1 MPKNTETNDPNQSL
15 RQDVRLLG
23 RLLGETIKSQEGE
36 GTYQAIEQVRD
47 LTKRGRRDEL
57 DAAEVIQSM
66 KGILGNMGIDE
77 AVPVARSF
85 SLFLTLANIA
95 EQHHRIRRRREYLLD
110 ENKSPQRGSIKEAVA
125 RLRNEGKSDTE
136 IFETLAQVNVELVL
150 TAHPTEV
157 KRRTVVQKLNEIGEV
172 LQRRDSPLLTDNER
186 RETEEELRRILHEI
200 WCTDEIKR
208 RRPTPME
215 EARGGLVVIEQNLW
229 EVLPKFL
236 REASNDVKDV
246 LGRDLPIDFC
256 PVRFGS
262 WMGGDR
268 DGNPNVTAQV
278 TRRVIANAR
287 WLAAEL
293 YYREIDLLRAELSMA
308 DCNDELRALVG
319 EAAEPYRA
327 FLASVRAKMES
338 TREYFAKKL
347 EGVELPDAEIYESED
362 ELRNDLMLCYR
373 SLHDTNAGPIAN
385 GRLLDILRRLSCF
398 GVSLVRL
405 DFRQESEAHT
415 NALSAITEAL
425 GLGVYG
431 EWSEEKRLEFLVAE
445 LENPR
450 PLIPHDFVASEEVM
464 EIIETFRVAAE
475 SHPESL
481 GAYVISMAKRPSDV
495 LAVALLQKDAGV
507 SPPMRIVP
515 LFETRADLESA
526 SATMSTL
533 LSIDWYRKQIGGE
546 HELML
551 GYSDS
556 AKDAGRLSAAWALY
570 TAQESLVS
578 VFKEQ
583 GIHLS
588 LFHGRGG
595 TVGRGGGPTHLA
607 ILSQAPGSVNHK
619 LRVTEQ
625 GEMIQAKFGL
635 PGIAHRTLELYTTA
649 TLQATL
655 SPPSAP
661 KSEWRAMMNEMSDV
675 ACSRFREM
683 VHQTP
688 GFVSYFR
695 TVTPEQEFGMLNIGS
710 RPARRKP
717 GNDIS
722 SLRAIPWVF
731 AWTQIRFML
740 PAWLGLGTA
749 LQHQIDAG
757 KLADLQ
763 AMYKEW
769 PFFQSTLDLIEMV
782 FAKASKRI
790 AQHYDGALSNDEQT
804 SIGNILLNEFD
815 ASKRLLLQVIGSAE
829 LLQNNPVLRRSIN
842 VRNPY
847 VDPINLFQVELLARL
862 RNESEDNERLREALL
877 LTINGIAAGLRNTG

>member
-1 MPKNTETNDPNQSL
+1 
-15 RQDVRLLG
+15 V
-23 RLLGETIKSQEGE
+23 
-36 GTYQAIEQVRD
+36 IEQVRA
-47 LTKRGRRDEL
+47 LTKRGRKDEL
-57 DAAEVIQSM
+57 DATEVIQSM
-66 KGILGNMGIDE
+66 KDILGNMEIEE

-110 ENKSPQRGSIKEAVA
+110 ENKPPQRGSIKEAVS
-125 RLRNEGKSDTE
+125 RLRKEGKTDTE
-136 IFETLAQVNVELVL
+136 IFETLSKVNVELVL

-157 KRRTVVQKLNEIGEV
+157 KRRTVVQKLNEIGEI
-172 LQRRDSPLLTDNER
+172 LQRRDSPLLTENER
-186 RETEEELRRILHEI
+186 IETEEQLKRILHEI

-236 REASNDVKDV
+236 RETSSDVEEI
-246 LGRDLPIDFC
+246 LGRELPIDFC

-268 DGNPNVTAQV
+268 DGNPNVTADV

-308 DCNDELRALVG
+308 DCSPELREIVG
-319 EAAEPYRA
+319 DTPEPYRA
-327 FLASVRAKMES
+327 FLAGVRAKMRS

-347 EGVELPDAEIYESED
+347 EGGELPESEIYESEH
-362 ELRNDLMLCYR
+362 ELRSDLMVCFR
-373 SLHDTNAGPIAN
+373 SLHEKNSGPIAN

-398 GVSLVRL
+398 GVSLVKL

-415 NALSAITEAL
+415 NAMSAITQAL
-425 GLGVYG
+425 GLGLYA
-431 EWSEEKRLEFLVAE
+431 EWSEEQRVEFLTAE

-450 PLIPHDFVASEEVM
+450 PLIPHNFKASEDVM
-464 EIIETFRVAAE
+464 EILETFRVAAE

-507 SPPMRIVP
+507 SPAMRIVP

-526 SATMSTL
+526 SETMSSL
-533 LSIDWYRKQIGGE
+533 LAIDWYRKQINGA

-570 TAQESLVS
+570 LAQESLVR

-583 GIHLS
+583 NIHLS

-655 SPPSAP
+655 SPPAAP
-661 KSEWRAMMNEMSDV
+661 KDDWRVMMTEMSDV

-695 TVTPEQEFGMLNIGS
+695 AVTPEQEFGMLNIGS

-749 LQHQIDAG
+749 LQHQVDEG
-757 KLADLQ
+757 KLSELQ
-763 AMYKEW
+763 SMYKEW

-790 AQHYDGALSNDEQT
+790 AQHYDGALSNHEQT
-804 SIGNILLNEFD
+804 SIGNILLSEFD
-815 ASKRLLLQVIGSAE
+815 VSKRLLLEVIGSDE

-862 RNESEDNERLREALL
+862 RNESEENERLHQALL